1 MEFLVFSLLLVPSL
15 LTDPALLDDPKQDK
29 PQRLKHTM

>member
-15 LTDPALLDDPKQDK
+15 LTDPAVLDDPKQDT

>member
-15 LTDPALLDDPKQDK
+15 LTDPAVLDDPKQDK